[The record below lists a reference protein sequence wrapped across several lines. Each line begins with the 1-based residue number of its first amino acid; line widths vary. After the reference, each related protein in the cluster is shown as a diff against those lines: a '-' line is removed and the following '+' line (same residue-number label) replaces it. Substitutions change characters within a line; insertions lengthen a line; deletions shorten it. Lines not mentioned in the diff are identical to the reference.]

1 MGFIRGSLLFF
12 SVMFLII
19 SLFVGN
25 LFLTFSISA
34 GEKDGDLKDFWM
46 GKFYYLL
53 FFSLI
58 LAIAIFFLVETKAD
72 SLLILGA
79 SIVGSSLP
87 FMKVNSVLSFFDNSV
102 FDFNFLLLS
111 ESYRVFVWASTIGIV
126 LISIG
131 IGLRF
136 FGFGISVMKRINEYF
151 KDVKPKEEMNV
162 KKKMKGKTKS

>member
-25 LFLTFSISA
+25 LFLTFSLSA
-34 GEKDGDLKDFWM
+34 GEKDDNLKDFWAE
-46 GKFYYLL
+46 KFFYLL

-58 LAIAIFFLVETKAD
+58 IAIAIFFLVETKAD